1 MPEQQNVDE
10 ARLIQEAQHGGAEA
24 FGQLYEMYAPAVY
37 RFLYAHI
44 DDPLDAEDLTGEVFL
59 KTWQSLPG
67 YRQRGIPFSGFLFRV
82 ARNVLYD
89 HYRRLRRR
97 GAPLRIDG
105 ELAEDILRD
114 PAQNVPSELDHK
126 EVRLLLSHLRED
138 QRTVLSLRFIAG
150 LSCDETAQV
159 MGKSSGA
166 IRILQHRALTALR
179 KIMDGQEEA
188 THDQKS

>member
-1 MPEQQNVDE
+1 MSEQQTVDE
-10 ARLIQEAQHGGAEA
+10 ARLIRAAQGGDAEA
-24 FGQLYEMYAPAVY
+24 FGQLYEIYAPAVF

-59 KTWQSLPG
+59 KTWQALPG

-97 GAPLRIDG
+97 GSPLRIDG
-105 ELAEDILRD
+105 EIAEDILHD
-114 PAQNVPSELDHK
+114 PAQNIPSKFDHK
-126 EVRLLLSHLRED
+126 EVRLLLMQLRED

-150 LSCDETAQV
+150 LSCNEAAQV

-166 IRILQHRALTALR
+166 IRILQHRALEALR
-179 KIMDGQEEA
+179 KIMDGREEA
-188 THDQKS
+188 THDQES